1 MTTKSETGYINLL
14 ANFDALISRAKAFNE
29 TYNPSNKIIM
39 VPSMIELS
47 TLARQAV
54 EEVNSAYTV
63 FNKAISERVSAF
75 EPMGKISSRM
85 LSSLKACGTNDQ
97 IVNTARSF
105 VRKLQGRRATPAKS
119 DEEKKQAEAAGVE
132 IKENSVSQMSFDS
145 RLGNFNRLICL
156 LKGIP
161 EYTPNEIE
169 LKIESL
175 NTMYNDLVAR
185 NESVRTAA
193 ANLGNARI
201 HRDAILYD
209 PEKGL
214 TVVASN
220 SKDYIRSV
228 FGQNSPEFRQ
238 ISSLVFHK
246 N

>member
-1 MTTKSETGYINLL
+1 
-14 ANFDALISRAKAFNE
+14 
-29 TYNPSNKIIM
+29 
-39 VPSMIELS
+39 
-47 TLARQAV
+47 
-54 EEVNSAYTV
+54 
-63 FNKAISERVSAF
+63 
-75 EPMGKISSRM
+75 
-85 LSSLKACGTNDQ
+85 
-97 IVNTARSF
+97 
-105 VRKLQGRRATPAKS
+105 
-119 DEEKKQAEAAGVE
+119 
-132 IKENSVSQMSFDS
+132 MSFDS